1 MNNKA
6 EQAINPRRGRDSDG
20 LGVAMITITHDAPRT
35 EATVKR
41 DCDMC
46 GRSFLSK
53 NAEAARMMLAGRLRV
68 CDDCRRAGART
79 TLTYGEYLKTDWW
92 RHRRER
98 ALELA
103 ESHCQVCN
111 SPGPLEIH
119 HRTYE
124 RLGHER
130 DADLIVLCA
139 DCHRLF
145 HSDGR
150 MPY

>member
-1 MNNKA
+1 MTA
-6 EQAINPRRGRDSDG
+6 TLRHLIGRH
-20 LGVAMITITHDAPRT
+20 VP
-35 EATVKR
+35 VQR
-41 DCDMC
+41 DCDIC
-46 GRSFLSK
+46 GKPFTSR

-68 CDDCRRAGART
+68 CDECRRAGART
-79 TLTYGEYLKTDWW
+79 TLTYARYLESDWW
-92 RHRRER
+92 LHRRER

-103 ESHCQVCN
+103 EHRCQVCN

-130 DADLIVLCA
+130 DADLVVLCTN
-139 DCHRLF
+139 CHKLF